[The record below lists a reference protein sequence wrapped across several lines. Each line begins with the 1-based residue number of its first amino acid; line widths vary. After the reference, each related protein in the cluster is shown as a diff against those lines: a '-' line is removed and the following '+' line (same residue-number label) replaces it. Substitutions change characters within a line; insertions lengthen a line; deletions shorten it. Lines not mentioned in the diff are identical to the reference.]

1 MVSLF
6 ELGETALAQNFRLVH
21 LEKVSSTNDEA
32 LKHGLAGE
40 AGRLWVVADEQVGGR
55 GRLGRVWSSPTG
67 NLYAS
72 VLLIDPA
79 LPLHL
84 PELGFVAGVAA
95 AEAVGALVGD
105 NPRLGIKWP
114 NDLLFDGAKLAG
126 ILLET
131 TVRPDGKRICV
142 IGIGVN
148 CDSNPL
154 DTPYPATALA
164 KIPSIGG
171 EGSEPRAVT
180 MFRHLSSCFA
190 AWLEVWAEG
199 KNFAQIRAK
208 WLKYAAHL
216 GQSITIARQNER
228 IEGIF
233 KTIDSQGRLILAGP
247 QGEKVIEAGDV
258 FLNAPP

>member
-1 MVSLF
+1 
-6 ELGETALAQNFRLVH
+6 
-21 LEKVSSTNDEA
+21 
-32 LKHGLAGE
+32 LAGE
-40 AGRLWVVADEQVGGR
+40 AGRLWVVADEQAGGR
-55 GRLGRVWSSPTG
+55 GRLGRVWSSPPG

-79 LPLHL
+79 PPLHL
-84 PELGFVAGVAA
+84 PQLGFVAGIALAKAA
-95 AEAVGALVGD
+95 RALVGD
-105 NPRLGIKWP
+105 NPQLGIKWP
-114 NDLLFDGAKLAG
+114 NDLLFAGAKLAG

-148 CDSNPL
+148 CDSHPI

-164 KIPSIGG
+164 KLPVIEV
-171 EGSEPRAVT
+171 EGSQLRAER
-180 MFRHLSSCFA
+180 MFWHLSSCFA

-199 KNFAQIRAK
+199 ENFAQIREE

-216 GQSITIARQNER
+216 GQSITIARQNDR
-228 IEGIF
+228 IDGIF